1 MKKKPKDGMKG
12 QPSKTKYRTST
23 PPTQCRYK
31 CICGATFELWWDFEA
46 HDCSSN
52 KNRDENVR

>member
-1 MKKKPKDGMKG
+1 MKKIKPKRV
-12 QPSKTKYRTST
+12 YVRRTAPAKT

-46 HDCSSN
+46 HDCKSN
-52 KNRDENVR
+52 KNLDKNQ